1 MSKIKFL
8 LLIIVCFFLVRCVD
22 DSLTQLP
29 EVNVERPNQEV
40 PFRFTDSVN
49 IDDGMLY
56 RKLIEKGYEDVYG
69 LAKFAFPNEA
79 VTPSYDLLLI
89 SCSKEDKAWRFLVT
103 VDRRFQSI
111 QDITGI
117 DPTQHEILQLYPVAE
132 STGMTVDLVTRSSY
146 AQDRY
151 EMTRI
156 EINEKG
162 IMDSNGSGLDVPLE
176 IF

>member
-1 MSKIKFL
+1 MSKNEFL
-8 LLIIVCFFLVRCVD
+8 LLIMVCFFLVKCVD
-22 DSLTQLP
+22 DSLTLLP
-29 EVNVERPNQEV
+29 EVLVEHPNREV
-40 PFRFTDSVN
+40 PFRFTDSVA
-49 IDDGMLY
+49 ISDGMLY
-56 RKLIEKGYEDVYG
+56 RKLIEKGYAGLSG
-69 LAKFAFPNEA
+69 LAKFAFPNEP

-117 DPTQHEILQLYPVAE
+117 DPTEHEILQLYLSPE
-132 STGMTVDLVTRSSY
+132 NTGMTIDLVAKSDY

-156 EINEKG
+156 VINEKG
-162 IMDSNGSGLDVPLE
+162 IMDSDGIGLDVPLE